1 MFTFKVQLFLSAGSR
16 ENHTIE
22 KIDVRVS
29 ASNVFFSESPYQ
41 KTVPAKILAHLDLS
55 LLIDRVL
62 KGEKGTK
69 IGFFKKGPFFA
80 KNGPNSSIF
89 NQIKHFKNVFH
100 LFFSAL
106 YQYNNY
112 ILEKKF

>member
-1 MFTFKVQLFLSAGSR
+1 MKFLLSAGPR
-16 ENHTIE
+16 ENRTIE
-22 KIDVRVS
+22 KIDVQVS
-29 ASNVFFSESPYQ
+29 ASNVSFSESPYQ

-62 KGEKGTK
+62 KGEKGRK
-69 IGFFKKGPFFA
+69 KGFF
-80 KNGPNSSIF
+80 KNGPNSSNF

-106 YQYNNY
+106 
-112 ILEKKF
+112 

>member
-1 MFTFKVQLFLSAGSR
+1 MTSQ
-16 ENHTIE
+16 
-22 KIDVRVS
+22 
-29 ASNVFFSESPYQ
+29 Y
-41 KTVPAKILAHLDLS
+41 LAHLDLS

-62 KGEKGTK
+62 KGEKGRK
-69 IGFFKKGPFFA
+69 KGFFKKGPFFA

>member
-1 MFTFKVQLFLSAGSR
+1 MKILILSAGSR
-16 ENHTIE
+16 ENRTIE

-29 ASNVFFSESPYQ
+29 ASNVFFSESPYR
-41 KTVPAKILAHLDLS
+41 KTVPAKILDHLDLS

-62 KGEKGTK
+62 KGEKGRK
-69 IGFFKKGPFFA
+69 KGFFKKGPFFA

-106 YQYNNY
+106 
-112 ILEKKF
+112 